1 MFARIIG
8 NYLKYLANYTPVSTW
23 INPIFETGNI
33 LEFKF
38 KNFSFLNLLF
48 FSAEIIRS
56 KHFYEYSCLSSFFL
70 RAGCSRIWFKLI
82 ASGFIQDIFDA
93 AVYFSNHHIRILFF
107 WTKQFFLCQN
117 FQVYIIS
124 FAQNEQWSHHSEYQL
139 NLHFIFSSL
148 FLRRRVFCLFRHH
161 YVLFIAPAN
170 GNK

>member
-1 MFARIIG
+1 M
-8 NYLKYLANYTPVSTW
+8 
-23 INPIFETGNI
+23 
-33 LEFKF
+33 
-38 KNFSFLNLLF
+38 F

-148 FLRRRVFCLFRHH
+148 FLRRRVFFCSGTIMYYLLH
-161 YVLFIAPAN
+161 LLMAI
-170 GNK
+170 NKHKFETVNITRFYL